1 MSHGSAA
8 EGWYE
13 DPYGVHEF
21 RWFSDGTPTSL
32 VRDGPVEATDP
43 PPPGEVSGP
52 LVPEEPAPEAGADGS
67 DLLRADEAGT
77 EDESEA
83 PWDSMPQSFGMD

>member
-1 MSHGSAA
+1 MRPLRSPRVPLVLRRHADLAG
-8 EGWYE
+8 EGR
-13 DPYGVHEF
+13 PG
-21 RWFSDGTPTSL
+21 R
-32 VRDGPVEATDP
+32 ATDP
-43 PPPGEVSGP
+43 PPPGEVSAS